1 MTASSSRRRRS
12 WRTTSSGSTQRRAT
26 DRANDSLTVAE
37 TFASVQSP
45 ASALGVKKAVAK
57 MTHCGV
63 VKFSSTPLR
72 LSGI

>member
-1 MTASSSRRRRS
+1 
-12 WRTTSSGSTQRRAT
+12 
-26 DRANDSLTVAE
+26 L
-37 TFASVQSP
+37 ASVQSP